1 MVQWI
6 GNSLKMVVKY
16 GQIVLV
22 CVCAMVK
29 DHIGEWLSI
38 HVHGVCIPII
48 KNPIT
53 GWRSYPIFITCLGS
67 QSLDCL
73 QLFKHEYGDLHNT
86 WVQWE
91 FQDPKMEVL
100 YHFSGH
106 ILWGYSLT

>member
-38 HVHGVCIPII
+38 HVHGGLHTYHKESHYRMEELSHFHHMPWVSESGLS
-48 KNPIT
+48 T
-53 GWRSYPIFITCLGS
+53 T
-67 QSLDCL
+67 L
-73 QLFKHEYGDLHNT
+73 QT
-86 WVQWE
+86 R
-91 FQDPKMEVL
+91 
-100 YHFSGH
+100 
-106 ILWGYSLT
+106 IWGFA